1 MKGEGGMRVLIGLML
16 AMALAAPALAQET
29 AGVPHNWT
37 PGPDTRPQI
46 QKDWEAAME
55 RSLTINPEPWE
66 LVWPKAWTALAE
78 KAEPPLTTAQIHA
91 SISKVAWAAYGLL
104 SYQVHSLEGQER
116 AAQAACAEQLAKGP
130 DAAAGCAVP
139 CRGPCPAGLTP
150 AERAAQ
156 DRRARIEM
164 AQRKMA
170 RLRELAEVSQARL
183 AWKKAQGDD
192 VDKPAK

>member
-1 MKGEGGMRVLIGLML
+1 MRVLIGLML

-37 PGPDTRPQI
+37 PGPDTRPQV
-46 QKDWEAAME
+46 QRDWEAAME

-66 LVWPKAWTALAE
+66 LVWPKAWKALAE
-78 KAEPPLTTAQIHA
+78 KAESPLTTAQIHA
-91 SISKVAWAAYGLL
+91 SISKVAWAAYGTLNQEVL
-104 SYQVHSLEGQER
+104 KLEQAER
-116 AAQAACAEQLAKGP
+116 DAQAACAGRLAEGP
-130 DAAAGCAVP
+130 EAAAGCAVP
-139 CRGPCPAGLTP
+139 CRGSCPAGLTP

-156 DRRARIEM
+156 ARRARIEM

-183 AWKKAQGDD
+183 AWKTAQGDD